1 MEEGMES
8 ELELNPETSSP
19 RGLVPRALRL
29 HPFVTLLVVGA
40 LIGGG
45 LRFVPSTSAASSA
58 SNGAGQTAC
67 AAK

>member
-1 MEEGMES
+1 MES
-8 ELELNPETSSP
+8 DLELNPEMSSP
-19 RGLVPRALRL
+19 RGLVPRVLRL

-40 LIGGG
+40 LISGG

>member
-1 MEEGMES
+1 
-8 ELELNPETSSP
+8 
-19 RGLVPRALRL
+19 
-29 HPFVTLLVVGA
+29 VTLLVVGA

-45 LRFVPSTSAASSA
+45 LRFVPSTSASSSA

>member
-1 MEEGMES
+1 MES
-8 ELELNPETSSP
+8 ELELNPEMSPP

-29 HPFVTLLVVGA
+29 HPFVALLVVGA